1 MGGFAA
7 FLCHL
12 MKSLFRFILL
22 VGQKKQSDNG
32 TLHSGRFWLLF
43 FKKKQTN
50 SFLILFIS
58 IKQFSICFLISC
70 LSLFRCNV
78 YFPTGINTVSL
89 FSYLNST
96 FYYSACAYCTS
107 RPVSLFILTE
117 MGTLSVFLL
126 RNIKSICH
134 SVNLIS
140 SIRLEQ
146 NQRSLSSKYNWFNM
160 TMQQQF
166 DSCSPFLTSSSLQ
179 FDNTCIFQYTV
190 GIQ

>member
-1 MGGFAA
+1 MNGRICCFSLSFNEESFSFYTVSWTKEAIWQRHFA
-7 FLCHL
+7 LWEVL
-12 MKSLFRFILL
+12 I
-22 VGQKKQSDNG
+22 
-32 TLHSGRFWLLF
+32 TL
-43 FKKKQTN
+43 KKKKVF

-126 RNIKSICH
+126 RNIKLICH

-146 NQRSLSSKYNWFNM
+146 NQRSLSSKYSWFNI

-179 FDNTCIFQYTV
+179 FDKTCIFQYTV